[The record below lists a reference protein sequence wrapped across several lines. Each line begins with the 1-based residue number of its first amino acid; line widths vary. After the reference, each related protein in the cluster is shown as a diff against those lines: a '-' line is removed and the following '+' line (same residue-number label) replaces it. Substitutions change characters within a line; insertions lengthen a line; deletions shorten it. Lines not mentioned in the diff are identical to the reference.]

1 VYPSGQRNRRGRTSK
16 HGCTALRTALI
27 EAAQTTV
34 RWDDGP
40 LGMAYRRLRQK
51 KGHSV
56 SVVAVAGRLLVT
68 AWRMMLTGEPYRGER
83 PLATQRKLRMIRRRA
98 SQARDGEAIIATE
111 LGFPYAVAPEGHP
124 DENSAPEEWRQ
135 THVPA

>member
-1 VYPSGQRNRRGRTSK
+1 MGLGSAGWVKIHPTLLGHFCTGR
-16 HGCTALRTALI
+16 
-27 EAAQTTV
+27 
-34 RWDDGP
+34 D
-40 LGMAYRRLRQK
+40 
-51 KGHSV
+51 
-56 SVVAVAGRLLVT
+56 T

-124 DENSAPEEWRQ
+124 DENSTPEEWRQ
-135 THVPA
+135 TPVPA